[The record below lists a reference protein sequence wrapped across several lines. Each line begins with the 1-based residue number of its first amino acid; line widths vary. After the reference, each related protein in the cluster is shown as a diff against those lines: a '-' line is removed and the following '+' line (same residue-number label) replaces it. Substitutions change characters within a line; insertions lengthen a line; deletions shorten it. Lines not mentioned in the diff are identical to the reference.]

1 MMQLMEKRSRR
12 NETVSADDL
21 NRWHPAVAG
30 FLSDILSA
38 SAKELTQVSPI
49 CIALY
54 TYLTFAARI
63 SAKWMAKGG
72 SPLIDILCPN
82 CLTPAL

>member
-1 MMQLMEKRSRR
+1 MEKRSRR
-12 NETVSADDL
+12 NETISADDL
-21 NRWHPAVAG
+21 NRWHPAVTG
-30 FLSDILSA
+30 FLLDTLSV

-63 SAKWMAKGG
+63 SAKWIAKGG
-72 SPLIDILCPN
+72 SPLINILCPN
-82 CLTPAL
+82 YLTPAL